1 MANTTRLTVRLSTL
15 ASRTPLN
22 GPATSTRSGEL
33 TKAKPSPVTRWVPAP
48 ATTLIASRLTP
59 ARLTISPLVG
69 RWFGGALA
77 AGRLAVMLPTVVPR
91 SGRHC
96 TRPQPR
102 HSTEAPERLCPA
114 PWAGEADGIGQ
125 LHPPTAQG
133 RHVQALRCCV
143 AALGECSVG
152 RSGAPP

>member
-48 ATTLIASRLTP
+48 ATTPIASRLTP
-59 ARLTISPLVG
+59 ARLTISPSSVG
-69 RWFGGALA
+69 GLGRAGGREA
-77 AGRLAVMLPTVVPR
+77 
-91 SGRHC
+91 SGHA
-96 TRPQPR
+96 PYGG
-102 HSTEAPERLCPA
+102 APERPT
-114 PWAGEADGIGQ
+114 
-125 LHPPTAQG
+125 LHSPTAATQHRSAWTSLPG
-133 RHVQALRCCV
+133 AV
-143 AALGECSVG
+143 GGCSVG